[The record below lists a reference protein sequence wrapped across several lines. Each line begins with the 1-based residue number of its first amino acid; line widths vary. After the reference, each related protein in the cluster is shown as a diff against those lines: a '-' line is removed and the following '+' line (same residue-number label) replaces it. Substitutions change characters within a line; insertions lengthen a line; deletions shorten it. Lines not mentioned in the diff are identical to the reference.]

1 MENNIDIEIKVD
13 SELNKTKVVIYTNK
27 LNGEVQDLIDKLKT
41 SNENTLLG
49 YKDEKGYILELEKI
63 ERIYTENKKVY
74 AKCNEEVYHIRK
86 RIFEL
91 EDALTEYNFIRI
103 SNSEIVNFKKVKNMD
118 FKIIGTIVL
127 NFKSGEKTYVSRRYV
142 KKIKEYLGI

>member
-1 MENNIDIEIKVD
+1 MENNIDIEIKLVP
-13 SELNKTKVVIYTNK
+13 EVNKTKVVIYTNE
-27 LNGEVQDLIDKLKT
+27 LNGDVQELINKLKT

-74 AKCNEEVYHIRK
+74 ANCDKEIYHIRK

-91 EDALTEYNFIRI
+91 EDALEEYNFIRI
-103 SNSEIVNFKKVKNMD
+103 SNSEIVNFKKVISMD

-127 NFKSGEKTYVSRRYV
+127 NLKSGEKTYVSRRYI

>member
-1 MENNIDIEIKVD
+1 MENNIDIEIKIDPDV
-13 SELNKTKVVIYTNK
+13 NKTKVVVHTNE
-27 LNGEVQDLIDKLKT
+27 LNGEVQELINKLKS

-74 AKCNEEVYHIRK
+74 ANCEKEVYHIRK

-91 EDALTEYNFIRI
+91 EDALEEYNFIRI
-103 SNSEIVNFKKVKNMD
+103 SNSEIVNFKKVKSMD

-127 NFKSGEKTYVSRRYV
+127 NLKSGEKTYVSRRYI

>member
-1 MENNIDIEIKVD
+1 MENNIDIEIKLDPEV
-13 SELNKTKVVIYTNK
+13 NKTKVVIYTNE
-27 LNGEVQDLIDKLKT
+27 LNGDVQELINKLKT
-41 SNENTLLG
+41 PNENTLLG

-74 AKCNEEVYHIRK
+74 ANCDKEIYHIRK

-91 EDALTEYNFIRI
+91 EDALEEYNFIRI
-103 SNSEIVNFKKVKNMD
+103 SNSEIVNFKKVISMD

-127 NFKSGEKTYVSRRYV
+127 NLKSGEKTYVSRRYI